1 MKKNLLIFSIIFLCN
16 GILYGQSKKEYKA
29 SIILYQDT
37 ISNLQNSIYY
47 LERDIN
53 DEKEKIRLL
62 KNKYQVLENDYK
74 KKDIQANKL
83 NTEVISLNNS
93 LENLYINRDTLISI
107 LDSAIN
113 QMSIYNNYI
122 DSLNT
127 IVLSLSLEKNSDV
140 VLEESNDFLTNLY
153 LKETEI
159 ESQDFDLSFTG
170 MVYRGAGTYP
180 FKPDYSDY
188 DDYSSNLEDNR
199 TYLLSNLA
207 VYIKEYKETPYKINN
222 SSQFEDCLS
231 KFKAIGPTSN
241 IGSENNSLNCFP
253 NFSFLK
259 GKLLTIE
266 NKGNKITKD
275 YLFSYSF
282 SPSSFDESKMV
293 FNLTDDAENSYT
305 IPTIIINN
313 QIYIIMD
320 AYLIA
325 QLNFDVEFSG
335 LLTNNAYVNR
345 VEYNGYDKKHY
356 LNKYGY
362 HSKDEIVYC
371 SREKTFIQIVR
382 KSGDRFSSSKI
393 ILSDNPN
400 YTNNYNSTQSNLFY
414 LFKLIEK

>member
-1 MKKNLLIFSIIFLCN
+1 MKKLLIFSIIFLYN
-16 GILYGQSKKEYKA
+16 GILFGQSKKEYKA

-37 ISNLQNSIYY
+37 ISNLQSSIYY
-47 LERDIN
+47 LERDIK

-62 KNKYQVLENDYK
+62 KNDYQVLENDYK

-93 LENLYINRDTLISI
+93 LANLYINRDTLISI

-127 IVLSLSLEKNSDV
+127 IVLSLSLEKTSDE

-159 ESQDFDLSFTG
+159 ESQDFDLIFKGIVCRGNGSFLD
-170 MVYRGAGTYP
+170 VYDGYGYR
-180 FKPDYSDY
+180 Y
-188 DDYSSNLEDNR
+188 DLKGLEDIR
-199 TYLLSNLA
+199 TYLLSNLS
-207 VYIKEYKETPYKINN
+207 VYIRDSTLISYISNN
-222 SSQFEDCLS
+222 PSQF
-231 KFKAIGPTSN
+231 
-241 IGSENNSLNCFP
+241 FP

-266 NKGNKITKD
+266 NKVNKIKKD

-282 SPSSFDESKMV
+282 SQSSFDESRMV
-293 FNLTDDAENSYT
+293 FKLIDGSENSFI

-313 QIYIIMD
+313 QIYIIMSQD
-320 AYLIA
+320 LIA
-325 QLNFDVEFSG
+325 ELNFDIEFSDFA
-335 LLTNNAYVNR
+335 T
-345 VEYNGYDKKHY
+345 YNPP
-356 LNKYGY
+356 
-362 HSKDEIVYC
+362 S
-371 SREKTFIQIVR
+371 SFEKTYMRIER

-393 ILSDNPN
+393 TLSSN
-400 YTNNYNSTQSNLFY
+400 TSNLWDRNSHEVTNTFY
-414 LFKLIEK
+414 LFKLKEK